1 MNPLSETLAVVSR
14 KRNRRGRSPIANAAV
29 AAVIA
34 LVASLPA
41 AAQYGRPPFGSGGSG
56 NPQISCAEAARALV
70 QQETRW
76 NERGNERGF
85 ANPNVLYWQAAD
97 GTQGTCQVDRTGR
110 VYEVRVDRWGSP
122 GGIIVWPGTDP
133 GGSSRLLKCESEKGR
148 RHECAIPRG
157 ARVRIYDRVSD
168 APCVQYRSWGTTRDQ
183 IWVDDG
189 CRAIFE
195 VTW

>member
-1 MNPLSETLAVVSR
+1 MTKRTETLAVASG
-14 KRNRRGRSPIANAAV
+14 KRNLPTMILAATV
-29 AAVIA
+29 LFAVSGAAD
-34 LVASLPA
+34 
-41 AAQYGRPPFGSGGSG
+41 AQYGRPPGNGSG
-56 NPQISCAEAARALV
+56 NPQSACADAARALV

-76 NERGNERGF
+76 NERGTERGF
-85 ANPNVLYWQAAD
+85 ANPNVLSWQAAD

-122 GGIIVWPGTDP
+122 GGIIVWPGADP

-148 RHECAIPRG
+148 RQECAIPRG

-168 APCVQYRSWGTTRDQ
+168 APCVQYRTWGTTRDQ